1 MGLLQRFFGRKP
13 AQFHEDQSETEKG
26 PTWDTPCTLS
36 YGDFA
41 NPLLDCKRCGHLIG
55 RHARCEPK
63 PGSVTYVDRP
73 DGDTAEEPPLPE
85 DIRAPHNARGQVIL
99 AREQRQSTAT
109 ELIAAAGNSV
119 PALAAALTTI
129 ASRFEDSVRA
139 SDAMNRGLGEFRA
152 EVIVPLRE
160 ELKFLRYNLGDKVNR
175 TTTNMEV
182 MVDQLDK
189 TIWGALRASGLTDAQ
204 IRTYREE
211 HGMQPEAPSG
221 QELEL
226 HMTQHQGLMDQVA
239 ALTEQN
245 RRLLELLGGE
255 PEHVFWAEDA
265 GQWVFHEGCVCERCR
280 SQSRGNEMTREAS
293 GQARRDEPPPPPKP
307 RRSRRK

>member
-1 MGLLQRFFGRKP
+1 MGLWKFMFGDSTPDEVQKDINRMHDP
-13 AQFHEDQSETEKG
+13 RG
-26 PTWDTPCTLS
+26 PSWDNPCTLT
-36 YGDFA
+36 YGEFA
-41 NPLLDCKRCGHLIG
+41 NPLLDCKRCGHLVG

-63 PGSVTYVDRP
+63 PGSVTMVD
-73 DGDTAEEPPLPE
+73 
-85 DIRAPHNARGQVIL
+85 DIDELARARAGHNARGQVIL
-99 AREQRQSTAT
+99 ASDVPQKTAT

-129 ASRFEDSVRA
+129 ATRFEDSVRA
-139 SDAMNRGLGEFRA
+139 SDALNRGLGEFRA

-160 ELKFLRYNLGDKVNR
+160 ELKFLRYNLGDKVNK

-226 HMTQHQGLMDQVA
+226 HVAQHQALLNQVA
-239 ALTEQN
+239 VLTEQN
-245 RRLLELLGGE
+245 RRLLELLGDA

-265 GQWVFHEGCVCERCR
+265 GQWVYHEGCVCERCR
-280 SQSRGNEMTREAS
+280 AQSKGTEMTREVTGA
-293 GQARRDEPPPPPKP
+293 ARRDEPPPPPKS